1 MATILPKSQQWFD
14 LRDRGRGVTLGV
26 HTVKLVTTSDTFRVP
41 SLAEGHASASAK
53 QLERSNDPTVTVTAL
68 DSDSDLAFRTIQ
80 VAGAVGNEAL
90 IVTVHQGV
98 VNSGED
104 EDAT

>member
-1 MATILPKSQQWFD
+1 MATILPKSQEWYD
-14 LRDRGRGVTLGV
+14 LNDKKRGVVVGL
-26 HTVKLVTTSDTFRVP
+26 HTVKLVSTSDTFRVP
-41 SLAEGHASASAK
+41 SLAEGHATASAK

-80 VAGAVGNEAL
+80 VAGAVGDEVL
-90 IVTVHQGV
+90 IATVHQGSM
-98 VNSGED
+98 NFAED